1 MTKNQKP
8 DEAQESSAGTL
19 AVDPRV
25 VTAINNLQ
33 AQITFLYTHLGLTQG
48 TPGIPSDPRRT
59 ETGMGAILN
68 SRSDFV

>member
-1 MTKNQKP
+1 MTDKQN
-8 DEAQESSAGTL
+8 EAQDSKSEQQAP
-19 AVDPRV
+19 VDQRV
-25 VTAINNLQ
+25 VQAINNLQ